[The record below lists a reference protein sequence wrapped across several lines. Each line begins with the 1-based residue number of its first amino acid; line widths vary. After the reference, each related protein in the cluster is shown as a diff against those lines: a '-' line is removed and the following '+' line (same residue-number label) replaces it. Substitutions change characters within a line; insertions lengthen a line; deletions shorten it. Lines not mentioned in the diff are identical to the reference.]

1 MKSYARKRNGID
13 TLGVAQRLEDG
24 LVAERVLAAL
34 HHQLQLVVDALRAL
48 LLHRSK
54 TIRKTITRAKNW
66 PGNGRNSVREDR
78 LGILP
83 TSSWEPSDRAAAGG
97 DKQGRRRREWAAR

>member
-1 MKSYARKRNGID
+1 MSLFTSTAQTKRGHSCRGDYGAIPMEQMESYAQKRNGID

-54 TIRKTITRAKNW
+54 TIRKTTTRAKT
-66 PGNGRNSVREDR
+66 
-78 LGILP
+78 L
-83 TSSWEPSDRAAAGG
+83 TAKWE
-97 DKQGRRRREWAAR
+97 E

>member
-1 MKSYARKRNGID
+1 MQAAIRVSIKFEKVRESFL
-13 TLGVAQRLEDG
+13 TLGVPKSPEDG

-54 TIRKTITRAKNW
+54 TIRKTTTRAKT
-66 PGNGRNSVREDR
+66 
-78 LGILP
+78 L
-83 TSSWEPSDRAAAGG
+83 TAKWE
-97 DKQGRRRREWAAR
+97 E